1 MNIGQTIKTIRL
13 NKNIKVNN
21 LYSSLLSRQ
30 AALKFESGASD
41 TTVSKFLIILD
52 RLNLS
57 LEEFQSLY
65 LSSDNKNFYYTTQ
78 YINLFYKKDIE
89 ALKSLSKE
97 AEIEYKKTNLEKF
110 NHYSA
115 LTLLMID
122 YLSNKE
128 ETNHLALKVI
138 VDYLFTCE
146 EWGYYEITLFT
157 NSLIYI
163 PSEFVDIVYPRVK
176 KKFMLTE
183 NLLRYRNEAAIILFN
198 ILEKK
203 ILGKDVK
210 KIKLYLTEL
219 HEIKDSTLDNMYIQ
233 TMIKYFTVISSPII
247 NKDVQEDIKQQ
258 IIVIIDF
265 FNFIE
270 LKSKAEQCQA
280 FFERVQELYDF

>member
-1 MNIGQTIKTIRL
+1 MNT
-13 NKNIKVNN
+13 

-65 LSSDNKNFYYTTQ
+65 LSSDNKNYTTQ

-89 ALKSLSKE
+89 ALKSLSQE
-97 AEIEYKKTNLEKF
+97 AEIEYKNTNLEKF

-138 VDYLFTCE
+138 VDYLFTCD

-203 ILGKDVK
+203 ILEKDVK
-210 KIKLYLTEL
+210 KVKLYLTEL
-219 HEIKDSTLDNMYIQ
+219 HQIKDSTLDNMYIQ

-247 NKDVQEDIKQQ
+247 NKDIQEDIKQQ

-280 FFERVQELYDF
+280 FFGRVQEIYDF